1 MKNNKK
7 LVFFINTVVSGEI
20 SVRVFGGTKKMEMRV
35 SGKSDKILVLA
46 DKFFKKNNFKLE
58 DLSGIAVLSGPGSF
72 TALRQGIVAANALS
86 YILEI
91 PVVGIRL
98 DEFSN
103 DDELITV
110 INKKIKKA
118 KTGEIVL
125 PFYGGE
131 PNITRQRN

>member
-1 MKNNKK
+1 MKKDKK
-7 LVFFINTVVSGEI
+7 LILFINTTISGEI
-20 SVRVFGGTKKMEMRV
+20 SVRVFGGTKKMEMKV
-35 SGKSDKILVLA
+35 SGKSDKILILA
-46 DKFFKKNNFKLE
+46 NKILVKNKIKLG
-58 DLSGIAVLSGPGSF
+58 DLGGIAVLSGPGSF
-72 TALRQGIVAANALS
+72 TALRQGIVAANTLSFALGV
-86 YILEI
+86 
-91 PVVGIRL
+91 PAFGVRT

-110 INKKIKKA
+110 INKKFKKT